1 MRVSI
6 VAVLLACAVLPAVA
20 AEEGASRSVGQPEM
34 PVVGRGVAKSAI
46 LATQDNLP
54 DLPARVPMSGLKPG
68 RSCGASEFEVC
79 LDSSGRISVPG
90 AKRFLPE
97 VPGLKP
103 ERLTVKRSGVVLS
116 YSF

>member
-20 AEEGASRSVGQPEM
+20 AEEGASRSAGQPE
-34 PVVGRGVAKSAI
+34 VAVAGRSVPKSAI
-46 LATQDNLP
+46 LATPEP
-54 DLPARVPMSGLKPG
+54 DLSTQVRAPLGGLKPG

>member
-20 AEEGASRSVGQPEM
+20 AEEGASRSAGQPE
-34 PVVGRGVAKSAI
+34 VAVAGRSVAKSAI
-46 LATQDNLP
+46 LAPQESLP
-54 DLPARVPMSGLKPG
+54 ELPARVPMSGLKPG
-68 RSCGASEFEVC
+68 RSCGAGEFEVC

-103 ERLTVKRSGVVLS
+103 ERLTVKRSGVVFS

>member
-20 AEEGASRSVGQPEM
+20 AEEGASRPAGQPES
-34 PVVGRGVAKSAI
+34 PVAVRGVAKSAI
-46 LATQDNLP
+46 LVSPEPEHAQSMRAPLG
-54 DLPARVPMSGLKPG
+54 SLKPG

-79 LDSSGRISVPG
+79 LDSNGRISVPG

>member
-20 AEEGASRSVGQPEM
+20 AEEGASRSAAQPEG
-34 PVVGRGVAKSAI
+34 PVAGRGVAKSAI